1 MMRLLHHLGGT
12 MLREL
17 KCVAALAR
25 EKSYRRAALS
35 LGISQSQLTRIV
47 QSLENELGLTLF
59 HRDRQGAAATA
70 EGAAVLT
77 EAAVLLS
84 AQMRFLD
91 RVEAIRSLKSQ
102 QIRLGVGAVVAQTW
116 LPLAIAR
123 LAQKHPAISVSVR
136 EADWWKLAELVPSDE
151 FDVVIGECSEA
162 EGKPGISITHLPD
175 RPAGFFVRAGHP
187 LAGRPSVSVTDL
199 ASFALAAPRLP
210 ARVVG
215 HFPALGKHVQVTADG
230 RFIMPTI
237 EAAAP
242 RAILDIVL
250 GSNAIGMSLPSFCR
264 EETERGT
271 LVELPLRAPWLC
283 IHQGIMLRKGR
294 ETSAAIRA
302 FIRTAHAAERMY
314 FAPGRPPGHGLSAP
328 DE

>member
-1 MMRLLHHLGGT
+1 

-47 QSLENELGLTLF
+47 QSLENDLGLTLF
-59 HRDRQGAAATA
+59 QRDRQGAAPTA
-70 EGAAVLT
+70 EGAAVLV
-77 EAAVLLS
+77 EAAALLG
-84 AQMRFLD
+84 AQTRFLD

-102 QIRLGVGAVVAQTW
+102 QIRLGVGAAVAQTW

-123 LAQKHPAISVSVR
+123 LAQKDPAISVSVR

-151 FDVVIGECSEA
+151 FDIVIGECSEA
-162 EGKPGISITHLPD
+162 EGQPGISITHFPD

-187 LAGRPSVSVTDL
+187 LAGRPSVTLADL
-199 ASFALAAPRLP
+199 ASFALAGPRLP

-215 HFPALGKHVQVTADG
+215 HLPALAKQVQLTAD
-230 RFIMPTI
+230 RKFFIPTI

-264 EETERGT
+264 EEMERGT

-302 FIRTAHAAERMY
+302 FIRAAHAAERTY
-314 FAPGRPPGHGLSAP
+314 FGPVPAPRHRP
-328 DE
+328 